1 MQPSAALLV
10 LCSAGLCHAYSS
22 SRVRPP
28 PPHFHNLVIA
38 GTRPPAPA
46 QSRRRPTLAS
56 LVTSLAA
63 PLLGTVQRQYWAVFG
78 SQHAGDTE
86 AADRQTC
93 EPCLTVFGCR
103 YYYRFLWIIDSQR
116 KLRCCYNLL

>member
-1 MQPSAALLV
+1 MQPTAALLV
-10 LCSAGLCHAYSS
+10 LCSAGLCHAY
-22 SRVRPP
+22 RVRPP

-46 QSRRRPTLAS
+46 QPRRRPTLAS

-93 EPCLTVFGCR
+93 EP
-103 YYYRFLWIIDSQR
+103 
-116 KLRCCYNLL
+116 

>member
-10 LCSAGLCHAYSS
+10 LCSAGLCQAYSS
-22 SRVRPP
+22 SRVR

-38 GTRPPAPA
+38 GTRPPPPA
-46 QSRRRPTLAS
+46 QPRRRPTLAS

-78 SQHAGDTE
+78 SQHGGDTE

>member
-1 MQPSAALLV
+1 MHPAAALLV
-10 LCSAGLCHAYSS
+10 LCSAALCHAY
-22 SRVRPP
+22 RVGGP
-28 PPHFHNLVIA
+28 PPHWHNLVIA
-38 GTRPPAPA
+38 GSPPPPPPPP
-46 QSRRRPTLAS
+46 RRRPTLAS

-93 EPCLTVFGCR
+93 QPCLMKFGSR
-103 YYYRFLWIIDSQR
+103 YYCIL
-116 KLRCCYNLL
+116 